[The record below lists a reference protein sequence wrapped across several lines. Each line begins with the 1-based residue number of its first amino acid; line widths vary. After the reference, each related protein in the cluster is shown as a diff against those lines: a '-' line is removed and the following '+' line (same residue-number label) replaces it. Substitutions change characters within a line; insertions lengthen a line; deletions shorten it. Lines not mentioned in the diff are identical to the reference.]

1 MATFY
6 FYFMKFLPVIRGI
19 FSALFVLGLSSCLE
33 IHETI
38 TLKKD
43 GSGTIME
50 ETVLG
55 AQLSAMMQMAALQ
68 GGEGAAP
75 DLFGEDMALK
85 RAEKF
90 GKGVSV
96 VKVEKINQEGK
107 TGSRVTY
114 RFTDINAVSLDL
126 SDGSS
131 SLKAMAPQMAEAAD
145 EKGAEIKP
153 IRFHYKEGMLTIDNP
168 QPPKEAVDAAKGAAK
183 EAIEKE
189 PAQAG
194 AEAAQMQAM
203 AMQMM
208 KDMKMSAKV
217 VIESGIAETNASHH
231 AGNVIT
237 LMEMDMGK
245 LMANPDVMKQLQ
257 GFDMKNPEELQKKL
271 KTIDGVKVEEREKVS
286 VKSK

>member
-1 MATFY
+1 
-6 FYFMKFLPVIRGI
+6 
-19 FSALFVLGLSSCLE
+19 
-33 IHETI
+33 
-38 TLKKD
+38 
-43 GSGTIME
+43 
-50 ETVLG
+50 
-55 AQLSAMMQMAALQ
+55 MAALQ

-75 DLFGEDMALK
+75 DLFGEDMAQK